1 MPGPSIPLMPM
12 ARVAADAQGAPSVI
26 PPIPP
31 MAGGPGPTPPAG
43 ALPPPA
49 APEAMNPP
57 GMFPPPQAPAA
68 PPFNVRMQPDGS
80 SVYIIPSPDGDPGK
94 DIVLGINPPP
104 KLPKAFQPPAQPGA

>member
-1 MPGPSIPLMPM
+1 MGK
-12 ARVAADAQGAPSVI
+12 AAADAAGPI
-26 PPIPP
+26 LPPPPI
-31 MAGGPGPTPPAG
+31 AAGPGPMPPAG
-43 ALPPPA
+43 ALPPPMPPAPA

-68 PPFNVRMQPDGS
+68 PPFDVRMQPDGS
-80 SVYIIPSPDGDPGK
+80 SVYVIPSPDGDKGK